1 VDARIPLSQPDLL
14 LGFLAILVALIG
26 ATLYFSG
33 VRRERDLR
41 LVLTALAV
49 KLTACVVYSVLIVRY
64 FGGGDTLGYHNDG
77 LEKANAIRSDVFWR
91 SRVYLSDNP
100 FFLPEG
106 SSTDHMRSLSGL
118 VHFLTFDSYL
128 ASSVVFGIFG
138 FAGQL
143 LLYRTFTARY
153 PDPRLGTWWKV
164 GILFFPTLTFWSA
177 GMLKDA
183 VGLFGLGLTLWGVH
197 RALEVGRPRNY
208 LLTLLGAYVLVLF
221 RLQVLPVLLI
231 SVVPWVLQA
240 QNVRSRLRRLRA
252 RGRSATVRFA
262 LVAAGIAG
270 IWLAGKLESRYSLAE
285 IPQAVAI
292 QSGLYEQVG
301 GATTQVIAVP
311 TWTGLVASAPAA
323 LVLTLFR
330 PFPWEAS
337 GALGLFAALENL
349 VLLLLTFRMLGR
361 FRGRPGLF
369 RSVLRAP
376 MFTTCLVFVI
386 LYGIALGA
394 STPNLGSISRYRMP
408 LIPFFVG
415 MLAIVEAQRAEWTR
429 RRIALAPLPQSAGVE
444 HAAA

>member
-1 VDARIPLSQPDLL
+1 MDAQTPLSQPDLVLGL
-14 LGFLAILVALIG
+14 LAMLAVMAG
-26 ATLYFSG
+26 ATL
-33 VRRERDLR
+33 VLAAARARDLR

-49 KLTACVVYSVLIVRY
+49 KLLVCSIYSVLIVGY
-64 FGGGDTLGYHNDG
+64 FGGGDTLGYHYEG
-77 LEKANAIRSDVFWR
+77 LALAEAIRNDLFWG
-91 SRVYLSDNP
+91 SRLYLSTTP

-106 SSTDHMRSLSGL
+106 SSTDHMESLSGL

-128 ASSVVFGIFG
+128 ASSVVFGVIG

-153 PDPRLGTWWKV
+153 PDPRLGAWWRA
-164 GILFFPTLTFWSA
+164 GILYFPTLTFWSA

-183 VGLFGLGLTLWGVH
+183 VGLFGLGLTVWGVH
-197 RALEVGRPRNY
+197 RTLEAGRPRNY
-208 LLTLLGAYVLVLF
+208 LLTVLGAYVLVLF

-231 SVVPWVLQA
+231 AVVPWVLQA

-252 RGRSATVRFA
+252 RGRSATVRLA
-262 LVAAGIAG
+262 LVAGGVVG
-270 IWLAGKLESRYSLAE
+270 IWLAGKLESRFSLAE
-285 IPQAVAI
+285 IPQAIAV
-292 QSGLYEQVG
+292 QSGLFEQIG
-301 GATTQVIAVP
+301 GATTEVIAVP
-311 TWTGLVASAPAA
+311 TWSGLVASAPAA

-330 PFPWEAS
+330 PFPWEAA

-376 MFTTCLVFVI
+376 MFTTCLVFVA
-386 LYGIALGA
+386 LYGIAVGA

-429 RRIALAPLPQSAGVE
+429 RRSALAPLPESAGVE